1 MEFSLLDPLRSLVE
15 TGGPVVGLLLAV
27 SVVALTLI
35 VVKIAH
41 FWRAGVGR
49 HRRARNALAI
59 WESGDK
65 SAALAHAHE
74 GVAPVSRLLA
84 HGMRGLRQPGGDMT
98 LIREDVERVAIE
110 ILASLR
116 SGLRALDAI
125 AQVAPLLGLFGT
137 VLGMIEAFRALQ
149 AGGSNVDPAA
159 LAGGIWVALLTTA
172 VGLGIAM
179 PASLAVSWFEAR
191 IDSERVTMETLLT
204 ALFTRRPT
212 EHAANVRVLPVATG
226 EAGGPRNAN

>member
-149 AGGSNVDPAA
+149 AGAPTSIPPLLPAA
-159 LAGGIWVALLTTA
+159 SG
-172 VGLGIAM
+172 
-179 PASLAVSWFEAR
+179 SR
-191 IDSERVTMETLLT
+191 C
-204 ALFTRRPT
+204 
-212 EHAANVRVLPVATG
+212 
-226 EAGGPRNAN
+226 